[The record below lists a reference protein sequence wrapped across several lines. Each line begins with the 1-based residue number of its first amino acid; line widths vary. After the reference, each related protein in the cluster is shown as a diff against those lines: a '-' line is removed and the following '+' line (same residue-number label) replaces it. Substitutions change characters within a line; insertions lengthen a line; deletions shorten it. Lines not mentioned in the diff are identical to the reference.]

1 MRCRLLHLLHLLHLL
16 QGRGGGETVGM
27 QPRRGWV
34 PNRPRGVRVAGSR
47 TAPALAPTA
56 ATRRVTACTLT
67 LAVGRHGVAELQEG
81 GRPWTQGKVQKVEG
95 IEGGGSSKQRG
106 PTTIAQTY
114 AADGGSMRFSN
125 AFWRSISRC
134 TMASMYSACDSLLK
148 SSEGNELAPAG
159 GGGER
164 AADGCSL
171 ASASSSRSRCS
182 NIMSLFVGGGLQC
195 DRDV

>member
-1 MRCRLLHLLHLLHLL
+1 MWRSF
-16 QGRGGGETVGM
+16 
-27 QPRRGWV
+27 RREGV
-34 PNRPRGVRVAGSR
+34 PGHRERYRKWK
-47 TAPALAPTA
+47 
-56 ATRRVTACTLT
+56 
-67 LAVGRHGVAELQEG
+67 EL
-81 GRPWTQGKVQKVEG
+81 R
-95 IEGGGSSKQRG
+95 GGGSSKQRG